1 LLIFL
6 VYVLILA
13 AAYAVLWWLP
23 PGIAWIGRRVA
34 RAVAKV
40 RATPVNRGKFERHIF
55 RGAFD
60 YRFSPDLKRSFWV
73 VVIGLILIGKVPTM
87 LGWWDAQS
95 QTSYAILP
103 GSGKQ
108 VILAVYEDKTFTAN
122 IDDQRIHTVRM
133 RQTADVKD
141 VQVNVENLGQL
152 ESTHGFLT
160 TVFSIG
166 W

>member
-1 LLIFL
+1 MHEVERVGIARIANSIGGMLRPLIAITFVIGLGIGFINGLRKEDGVLIILLFFL
-6 VYVLILA
+6 VYVLIA
-13 AAYAVLWWLP
+13 AAIYAVLWWLP

-40 RATPVNRGKFERHIF
+40 RATPVNRGRLERHIF

-95 QTSYAILP
+95 QTSYASSL
-103 GSGKQ
+103 G
-108 VILAVYEDKTFTAN
+108 
-122 IDDQRIHTVRM
+122 
-133 RQTADVKD
+133 
-141 VQVNVENLGQL
+141 QVNR
-152 ESTHGFLT
+152 
-160 TVFSIG
+160 
-166 W
+166 